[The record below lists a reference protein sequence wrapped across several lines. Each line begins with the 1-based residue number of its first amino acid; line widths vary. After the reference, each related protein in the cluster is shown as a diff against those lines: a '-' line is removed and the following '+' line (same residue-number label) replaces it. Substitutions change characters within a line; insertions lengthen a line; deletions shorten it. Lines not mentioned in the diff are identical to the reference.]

1 MEVINNLSASLNNLA
16 WGIPTLVLLLGTG
29 IFMSARLGFLQFR
42 KFGYIMKSTVGRLF
56 QKREAKEGTLSPLQA
71 LTTALAGTV
80 GTGNIAGVAGA
91 IALGGPGAIFWMWI
105 AALFGMCTKYSEIV
119 LSVHFRNRNKKGD
132 FVGGPMYYIE
142 NGLGKKWHWLAVLFS
157 IFAMIAAIGT
167 GCMIQINTIASSI
180 GSVFTSFNPDMSDSS
195 LTTLY
200 LVIGIIGAILTV
212 LVLFGGMRRIGN
224 VTERLVPIMAAV
236 YIVSALIVVLTH
248 IGSVGAVFAS
258 IFKGAF
264 DPSAISG
271 GLAGVAIQQA
281 VKYGFGRGIFSNEAG
296 LGTAPIAHA
305 AADVD
310 HPVHQAMYGVFEV
323 FTDTIVICTLTAL
336 AILVSGY
343 APDFYGSAAGTNLT
357 ILAFSSTLGSK
368 AASVIIAV
376 CIMMFAYSTLLSWSL
391 YGARCLEFLI
401 GEKGIFIYQA
411 IYTACM
417 IVGAV
422 VKLDLIWEISD
433 SFNALMAI
441 PNLIAVLALSPTVV
455 RLTKEYFAD
464 PEHAKDD

>member
-1 MEVINNLSASLNNLA
+1 
-16 WGIPTLVLLLGTG
+16 
-29 IFMSARLGFLQFR
+29 
-42 KFGYIMKSTVGRLF
+42 
-56 QKREAKEGTLSPLQA
+56 
-71 LTTALAGTV
+71 
-80 GTGNIAGVAGA
+80 
-91 IALGGPGAIFWMWI
+91 
-105 AALFGMCTKYSEIV
+105 
-119 LSVHFRNRNKKGD
+119 
-132 FVGGPMYYIE
+132 
-142 NGLGKKWHWLAVLFS
+142 
-157 IFAMIAAIGT
+157 
-167 GCMIQINTIASSI
+167 CMIQINTIATSI
-180 GSVFTSFNPDMSDSS
+180 GSVFTSFNPDMSGSA
-195 LTTLY
+195 LNTLY
-200 LVIGIIGAILTV
+200 LIIGIIGAVLTV

-236 YIVSALIVVLTH
+236 YVISALIVVLTH
-248 IGSVGAVFAS
+248 LGSVGPVFVS

-323 FTDTIVICTLTAL
+323 FTDTIIICTLTAL
-336 AILVSGY
+336 AILVSGH
-343 APDFYGSAAGTNLT
+343 AVNFYGSAAGTDLT
-357 ILAFSSTLGSK
+357 ILAFSTTLGSK
-368 AASVIIAV
+368 AASLIVAI

-401 GEKGIFIYQA
+401 GAKGIVIYQA
-411 IYTACM
+411 VYTACM
-417 IVGAV
+417 IIGAV

-455 RLTKEYFAD
+455 RLTREYFAD
-464 PEHAKDD
+464 PENARDD